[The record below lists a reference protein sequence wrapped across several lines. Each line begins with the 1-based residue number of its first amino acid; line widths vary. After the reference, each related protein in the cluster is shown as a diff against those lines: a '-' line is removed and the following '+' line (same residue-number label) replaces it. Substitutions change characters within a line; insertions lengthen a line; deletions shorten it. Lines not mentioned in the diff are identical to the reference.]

1 MSIANTVRANAQY
14 HSHLLSRIGELDY
27 VPSAMENQRPY
38 IEELEQQKKTLKS
51 KLDKCVQKTKKE
63 RKEHES
69 IRDSTTRRLAHKLTG
84 KKDKFEQKASKEEK
98 EYIEALEE
106 EMKVRNNLEMN
117 EKMIAEAQA
126 TLVDLEEKAQTYD
139 RLKRDLVALY
149 NSIFEGPTEE
159 FPRDDEIEQ
168 QVRYVEEIYN
178 NVQKRLNHE
187 SRVADILA
195 HAEGELRVCDRFI
208 SEALSHSTFDMLG
221 GGAMTDMMERNALM
235 NAQNKAST
243 AQMLIQQAQQLS
255 PKVKSIGTINIAQ
268 G

>member
-14 HSHLLSRIGELDY
+14 HSHLLSQIGELDY
-27 VPSAMENQRPY
+27 VPSALENQRPY
-38 IEELEQQKKTLKS
+38 IQELEQQKKTLKS

-106 EMKVRNNLEMN
+106 EMKVRNSLETN
-117 EKMIAEAQA
+117 EQMIVEAKA
-126 TLVDLEEKAQTYD
+126 TLADLEEKLQKYQH
-139 RLKRDLVALY
+139 LKRDLVDLY
-149 NSIFEGPTEE
+149 NSIFEGPTQE
-159 FPRDDEIEQ
+159 FPHDDEIEQ

-178 NVQKRLNHE
+178 DVQKRLNKE

-195 HAEGELRVCDRFI
+195 HAETELRLCDRFI
-208 SEALSHSTFDMLG
+208 REALTHSTFDMMG

-243 AQMLIQQAQQLS
+243 AQMLIQQARQLS
-255 PKVKSIGTINIAQ
+255 PKVKAIGAINIAQ